1 MKVTYEFDPFAD
13 SIEMEIF
20 QAAPK
25 MLAVLSDM
33 DREMRNAAK
42 YEDDAGADKWR
53 TRMFNLCADVGIDL
67 TELGS

>member
-1 MKVTYEFDPFAD
+1 MKVTYEFDP
-13 SIEMEIF
+13 IEDRVELETF

-25 MLAVLSDM
+25 MEAVLADM

-42 YEDDAGADKWR
+42 YDDDAGADKWR
-53 TRMFNLCADVGIDL
+53 TRMFNLCSDVGIDL